1 MGHFNH
7 RWAGL
12 ERKAGCEFSLPFRAV
27 NMGYFARCYISP
39 KEEGHPNAAVLKTFQ
54 EASANLCSSLLVS

>member
-12 ERKAGCEFSLPFRAV
+12 ERKA
-27 NMGYFARCYISP
+27 
-39 KEEGHPNAAVLKTFQ
+39 Q
-54 EASANLCSSLLVS
+54 EAPAFLSGALNSEKARGGQEGVGLRSAPVAFEVW